1 MTDGVSKSGNIF
13 TRRILDASR
22 YSSQGLR
29 ACFRHEEAFRV
40 EVILALVLT
49 PVALWLA
56 SSGIDLVLLFGSML
70 IVLIVELLN
79 SAIEAVVDLQ
89 GGERN
94 ELAGRAKD
102 QGSAAVMLSMA
113 IFFFAWAA
121 VIWQRFI

>member
-1 MTDGVSKSGNIF
+1 MDDVSKSGNIF

-22 YSSQGLR
+22 YSRQGLLT
-29 ACFRHEEAFRV
+29 CFRHEEAFRV
-40 EVILALVLT
+40 EVILGLVLT
-49 PVALWLA
+49 PIALWLA
-56 SSGIDLVLLFGSML
+56 DSGTELVLLLGSIL
-70 IVLIVELLN
+70 LVLIVEVLN

-102 QGSAAVMLSMA
+102 QGSAAVMLSMV
-113 IFFFAWAA
+113 IFILAWAA